1 MPQKQEKGIKQE
13 NRKLKRRVKV
23 TAKDVVMES
32 M

>member
-23 TAKDVVMES
+23 TAKDVVLEYM
-32 M
+32 